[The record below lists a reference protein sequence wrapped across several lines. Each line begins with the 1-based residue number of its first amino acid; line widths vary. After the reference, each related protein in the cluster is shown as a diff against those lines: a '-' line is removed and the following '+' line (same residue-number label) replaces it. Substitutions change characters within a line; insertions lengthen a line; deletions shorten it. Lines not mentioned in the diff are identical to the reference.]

1 MDYDPFVINPATG
14 VNFTIQDAL
23 NDAAQSTNAM
33 VLVYNRMFG
42 LDPNNLTPEQEAE
55 FLWNPNGVYY
65 ENVVMHSQVK
75 LQGFGPG
82 GVYVDA
88 NGQTQYVLGSVING
102 LAYAGDNGNAAAWR
116 DLVGSLTRAGNQT
129 VFEGA
134 VITVYPETTNQFRSG
149 RYAASID
156 GFKIEGGNQQGFPN
170 NINEIGGG
178 NNGLPAEVVVQGGG
192 IFVNGYAR
200 YLSITNNVLQNNGGA
215 YGGAI
220 RLGTPNIPAG
230 DPVKDAQN
238 DQIRILNNQIL
249 ANGGTN
255 LAGAI
260 GIFDGADRYEV
271 AYNDVCGNFSAEYGG
286 GISHYGY
293 SNRGSIHNNR
303 IYFNS
308 SMDEAGGIMI
318 AGELPANPASTLS
331 PGSGRVDIY
340 SNIVQANLANDDGGG
355 LRFLMAGDYP
365 FNVYN
370 NMFLNNISTHEGGGV
385 SLNDAPDV
393 RFYNNTV
400 AKNVTTATAITSNG
414 QPAPAGLSTS
424 HNSALLQATLGT
436 NDPTFSN
443 PRMFNNIFWDNR
455 AGSWDGDA
463 VAGIGQD
470 GDPNAIYF
478 WDMGL
483 ADLTHSLS
491 PTNSILT
498 ANDGVGTVYGVVADA
513 SNQIAYP
520 GSDATAVP
528 NFPEFFETYDTTVQ
542 AMPWRTNP
550 NFVGVIM
557 VAVDLPPNLM
567 GNYHIQSFSPA
578 VDAGA
583 SDKDG
588 VFAPVLDIDGEIRPV
603 HDIGADEV
611 STAAVNNAVLSAG
624 AAFSGDSPTYNVQT
638 VIPGSGQSL
647 FTKQIFLPIVQQ

>member
-1 MDYDPFVINPATG
+1 
-14 VNFTIQDAL
+14 
-23 NDAAQSTNAM
+23 
-33 VLVYNRMFG
+33 
-42 LDPNNLTPEQEAE
+42 
-55 FLWNPNGVYY
+55 
-65 ENVVMHSQVK
+65 
-75 LQGFGPG
+75 
-82 GVYVDA
+82 
-88 NGQTQYVLGSVING
+88 
-102 LAYAGDNGNAAAWR
+102 
-116 DLVGSLTRAGNQT
+116 
-129 VFEGA
+129 
-134 VITVYPETTNQFRSG
+134 
-149 RYAASID
+149 
-156 GFKIEGGNQQGFPN
+156 
-170 NINEIGGG
+170 
-178 NNGLPAEVVVQGGG
+178 
-192 IFVNGYAR
+192 
-200 YLSITNNVLQNNGGA
+200 
-215 YGGAI
+215 
-220 RLGTPNIPAG
+220 
-230 DPVKDAQN
+230 
-238 DQIRILNNQIL
+238 
-249 ANGGTN
+249 
-255 LAGAI
+255 
-260 GIFDGADRYEV
+260 
-271 AYNDVCGNFSAEYGG
+271 
-286 GISHYGY
+286 
-293 SNRGSIHNNR
+293 
-303 IYFNS
+303 
-308 SMDEAGGIMI
+308 
-318 AGELPANPASTLS
+318 
-331 PGSGRVDIY
+331 
-340 SNIVQANLANDDGGG
+340 
-355 LRFLMAGDYP
+355 
-365 FNVYN
+365 
-370 NMFLNNISTHEGGGV
+370 MFLNNISTHEGGGV